1 MKQKENNS
9 YIMNDLHAMDALHEH
24 IAMVL
29 YCTNSSAKS
38 ISMDPFHT
46 VNFYKF
52 AMVTIILP
60 KTFYFYN
67 ILEYQVNH
75 KSEL

>member
-1 MKQKENNS
+1 
-9 YIMNDLHAMDALHEH
+9 MNDLHAMDALHEH

-46 VNFYKF
+46 VNFDKF

-60 KTFYFYN
+60 KTF
-67 ILEYQVNH
+67 
-75 KSEL
+75 

>member
-29 YCTNSSAKS
+29 YRINSSAKS
-38 ISMDPFHT
+38 ISMVPLHT
-46 VNFYKF
+46 VNFNKF
-52 AMVTIILP
+52 ATVTIILP
-60 KTFYFYN
+60 KTF
-67 ILEYQVNH
+67 ILLFILYAY
-75 KSEL
+75 KW

>member
-46 VNFYKF
+46 VNFDKF

-60 KTFYFYN
+60 KTFN